1 MGYRTRTRP
10 GRLALLDEVLWQLEA
25 PLLTCT
31 AGPHG
36 QAPVVDL
43 GIGAHPWTT
52 LELAARLAPVPVIG
66 VDRVEALVARAR
78 ALNVPGVSFICGSF
92 SLPVRNAR
100 LIRVMNV
107 LRDGPAK
114 GVADAH
120 ERLGA
125 SLAQGGLLIEG
136 SCAPEGEVGTAHWI
150 RKTEAGLV
158 REGLV
163 LWLTGARGLHPMAFR
178 ERLPRDLAG
187 DPSHRVHA
195 TLDRWTVVLQQLP
208 PSSDRLVVAAGM
220 VEALSPVP
228 VRGGLAFKLV
238 WSAD

>member
-10 GRLALLDEVLWQLEA
+10 GRLALLDEALLQLEA
-25 PLLTCT
+25 PLVTCT
-31 AGPHG
+31 DGPHG

-52 LELAARLAPVPVIG
+52 LELAARIAPVPVIG

-92 SLPVRNAR
+92 SLPMRDVR

-107 LRDGPAK
+107 LRDGPAE

-125 SLAQGGLLIEG
+125 SLVQGGLLIEG

-163 LWLTGARGLHPMAFR
+163 LWLTGARGLHPRAFR

-187 DPSHRVHA
+187 DPGHRVHA
-195 TLDRWTVVLQQLP
+195 TLDRWTAALQQHP
-208 PSSDRLVVAAGM
+208 PTSDRLVAAAGM
-220 VEALSPVP
+220 VEGLSPVP
-228 VRGGLAFKLV
+228 VRGGLAFKLA
-238 WSAD
+238 WPTD